1 LPRPR
6 DKTLQIPE
14 KRAKGAGM
22 TQSHDPL
29 MLAKAE
35 TLVEALPYLQRYAGR
50 TFVVKYGGHAMGDPE
65 LARDFAEDVV
75 LLKAVGI
82 NPVVVHGGGP
92 QIGAMLKKLGVESK
106 FIDGLRV
113 TDKATAEV
121 AEMVL
126 SGAINKELVG
136 WISGAGGKA
145 LGISGKDGG
154 LVTATKV
161 SRTTKDPESNIE
173 QAIDLGFVGEPTVVD
188 VTLIETASAAG
199 MIPVI
204 APIAPGAD
212 GETYNINAD
221 TMAGAIAAALG
232 AARLF
237 LLTDVAGVL
246 DKQGNLLTD
255 LTPADIHQLQD
266 DGTISG
272 GMIPKLETC
281 IHAVEAGCEAA
292 VVLDGRVPHAMLIE
306 VFTARGAGTLIRR

>member
-1 LPRPR
+1 
-6 DKTLQIPE
+6 
-14 KRAKGAGM
+14 
-22 TQSHDPL
+22 

-35 TLVEALPYLQRYAGR
+35 TLVEALPYLQRYAGK

-92 QIGAMLKKLGVESK
+92 QIGAMLKKLGVEST

-113 TDKATAEV
+113 TDKATAEI

-126 SGAINKELVG
+126 SGGINKELVG
-136 WISGAGGKA
+136 WIAGAGGKA

-154 LVTATKV
+154 LVIASKV
-161 SRTTKDPESNIE
+161 QRTTKDPDSNIE
-173 QAIDLGFVGEPTVVD
+173 RAVDLGFVGEPQTVD
-188 VTLIETASAAG
+188 TSIIETASAAG

-212 GETYNINAD
+212 GATYNINAD

-237 LLTDVAGVL
+237 LLTDVPGVL
-246 DKQGNLLTD
+246 DLQGNLLTD
-255 LTPADIHQLQD
+255 LQPGDIARLQAE
-266 DGTISG
+266 GAITG

-292 VVLDGRVPHAMLIE
+292 VVLDGRVPHAMLLEI
-306 VFTARGAGTLIRR
+306 FTERGAGTLIRA

>member
-1 LPRPR
+1 M
-6 DKTLQIPE
+6 
-14 KRAKGAGM
+14 M
-22 TQSHDPL
+22 TDHAPDPT

-35 TLVEALPYLQRYAGR
+35 TLTEALPYLQRYAGK

-92 QIGAMLKKLGVESK
+92 QIGAMLKRVGVVSE

-113 TDKATAEV
+113 TTKETADI

-126 SGAINKELVG
+126 SGSINKELVG
-136 WISGAGGKA
+136 WITGAGGRA
-145 LGISGKDGG
+145 IGISGKDGG
-154 LVTATKV
+154 CVHAVKVERTA
-161 SRTTKDPESNIE
+161 KDPDSNIE
-173 QAIDLGFVGEPTVVD
+173 RVIDLGFVGEPDRVD
-188 VTLIETASAAG
+188 AAFIRNLSDSG

-204 APIAPGAD
+204 TPIAVGED
-212 GETYNINAD
+212 GHTYNINAD
-221 TMAGAIAAALG
+221 TMAGAVAAALG

-246 DKQGNLLTD
+246 DKDKRLLTD
-255 LTPADIHQLQD
+255 LNPAKIAALRE

-281 IHAVEAGCEAA
+281 VRAVESGVKAA

-306 VFTARGAGTLIRR
+306 IFTQRGAGTLVRAGE